1 MAVTTWGVNDASA
14 VKLWSKV
21 LDSEVLKE
29 TYYERFIG
37 TSATSLAMQKTEF
50 NSSKGDQVKFSLRY
64 LLNGRGVTDGQV
76 LEGNE
81 ESLSIYQDSINLGY
95 LRHGVRFKS
104 EVTIDDQRI
113 PFNTRSEAKDAMKD
127 WFPDRLD
134 KVFFNQLCGFTPAN
148 VEGTTTG
155 SVYTGG
161 NLILAPS
168 PNRILRGGLTS
179 TTNATDQAVQADT
192 TAIFKLGLIDDAV
205 YKARTATP
213 LIRPIRQGG
222 KEWYVLFISEEQ
234 ARTLRGDTASVG
246 SWFDLQKARLQGGE
260 GDTNGIFTGAFG
272 QYNNTVIHVSNRI
285 TQGVHST
292 TGAALPNTR
301 RAVFCGAQ
309 ALAVGFG
316 QKNSKTKFSWNEK
329 YFDYDEEV
337 GIKAGLIY
345 GMKKTRY
352 NGEDYGTIAITTY
365 TNQP

>member
-14 VKLWSKV
+14 VKFWSKT
-21 LDSEVLKE
+21 LDAEVLKE
-29 TYYERFIG
+29 TYYERFISS
-37 TSATSLAMQKTEF
+37 SAMSLAVQKTEF
-50 NSSKGDQVKFSLRY
+50 SNGKGDEVKFSLRY
-64 LLNGRGVTDGQV
+64 LLNGRGVTEGQV

-81 ESLSIYQDSINLGY
+81 ESLSLYQDSLRLGY

-104 EVTIDDQRI
+104 DVTIDDQRV
-113 PFNTRSEAKDAMKD
+113 PFNTRSEARDAMKD

-134 KVFFNQLCGFTPAN
+134 TVFFNHLCGFTPAN
-148 VEGTTTG
+148 VEGAALSG
-155 SVYTGG
+155 AAYSGG

-168 PNRILRGGLTS
+168 VNRVLRAK
-179 TTNATDQAVQADT
+179 NAATDQAVGADT
-192 TAIFKLGLIDDAV
+192 TAVFTLNLIDQAK
-205 YKARTATP
+205 YKARTSTP
-213 LIRPIRQGG
+213 TIRPIRQGG
-222 KEWYVLFISEEQ
+222 KEYYVVFIAEEQ
-234 ARTLRGDTASVG
+234 ELALRADTATAG

-260 GDTNGIFTGAFG
+260 GDMNGIFSGAMG
-272 QYNNTVIHVSNRI
+272 EYNGCVIHTSNRI
-285 TQGVHST
+285 TRGVHSV
-292 TGAALPNTR
+292 TGAMVPNTR

-352 NGEDYGTIAITTY
+352 NGEDYGTVVITTY
-365 TNQP
+365 VPQT